1 MAASPFLGSSGGV
14 VLPVIQLETTA
25 PTEQGASD
33 LNRNVFKS
41 LSSLIEKQQAA
52 NGIGAGQRIEIKLI
66 DAPRSVL
73 TSGRTKTAA
82 ILVLLLCVL
91 GTLAVCHLLE
101 GLRPRPQEPVDE
113 LVDWDIAM
121 AKPEPVDGDDE
132 RPRSRRP
139 PTHVSSTSPGG
150 ASSERRRGRGRPRVR
165 PGEVEGTPAGGDPL
179 GDRRD
184 GGPRRVRRARGRD
197 PSRTGADGVRRHRW
211 CSSPTSAGCSPGRRC
226 SGVIL
231 LVILFIPI
239 RRYTVGADLP
249 ISLEPYRVVI
259 AVVLA
264 CWAAALAADPKLRW
278 RETGFGTPILV
289 LWVGDPRLD
298 RGERRSCHGDPR
310 SSSSRP

>member
-1 MAASPFLGSSGGV
+1 MNLARHAAVLWRFRLVAAGGLALGIVLAVLATYQVPSFTPRGSETWTATSRVLVTQPGFPEGRITLPTDTVDGAITAEGEQVQAEEPKDQVTFADPARLSGLADLYAKFLTSDEVLSAVPGRPTPDRVAASPFLGSSGGV

-25 PTEQGASD
+25 PTQQGASD

-121 AKPEPVDGDDE
+121 AKPEPVDGDEDDE
-132 RPRSRRP
+132 DSVAP
-139 PTHVSSTSPGG
+139 PS
-150 ASSERRRGRGRPRVR
+150 
-165 PGEVEGTPAGGDPL
+165 
-179 GDRRD
+179 
-184 GGPRRVRRARGRD
+184 RARELHV
-197 PSRTGADGVRRHRW
+197 T
-211 CSSPTSAGCSPGRRC
+211 GRRQQ
-226 SGVIL
+226 
-231 LVILFIPI
+231 
-239 RRYTVGADLP
+239 
-249 ISLEPYRVVI
+249 
-259 AVVLA
+259 
-264 CWAAALAADPKLRW
+264 
-278 RETGFGTPILV
+278 
-289 LWVGDPRLD
+289 
-298 RGERRSCHGDPR
+298 
-310 SSSSRP
+310 